1 MTTNPIAALDA
12 TTARLIA
19 GTNAQLHARP
29 IPTAADFAPLA
40 DLKPADRSRN
50 FARTTRRTTRTR
62 KVIR

>member
-1 MTTNPIAALDA
+1 MTTTDTPAP
-12 TTARLIA
+12 RLIA
-19 GTNAQLHARP
+19 GAPAIVRGRA
-29 IPTAADFAPLA
+29 IPTAADFAPLT